1 MAMAKKHE
9 FKPDKPRTGLL
20 GRLFLTRKQRRS
32 VLKWGLYALLLLM
45 LSVLQD
51 CIFSRTH
58 FFGATTDL
66 VPCGIFLICILE
78 GAETGSLFGLIASTA
93 YFFSGTAPGAYCIV
107 FITVLGVCAAAF
119 RQGYLQEGFGAAML
133 CTGAAVVLYELAV
146 FVFGLFISAT
156 HWGRMGVFCLTA
168 VLTAIAAPLLY
179 FLARC
184 INSIGGH
191 AWNE

>member
-1 MAMAKKHE
+1 MTMAKKHE
-9 FKPDKPRTGLL
+9 FKPDKPRTGVLA
-20 GRLFLTRKQRRS
+20 RLYLTRKQRQS
-32 VLKWGLYALLLLM
+32 LLKWGLYTLLLLT

-78 GAETGSLFGLIASTA
+78 GVETGSLFCLIASTA
-93 YFFSGTAPGAYCIV
+93 YFFSGTAPGTYCIV
-107 FITVLGVCAAAF
+107 FLTVLGVCAAAF

-133 CTGAAVVLYELAV
+133 CTGGAVVLYELAV
-146 FVFGLFISAT
+146 FVFGLFVSAT
-156 HWGRMGVFCLTA
+156 HWGRIGVFCLTA
-168 VLTAIAAPLLY
+168 VLTAVTAPLLY
-179 FLARC
+179 LISRR